1 MGVEW
6 SGRRDDDDDPISP
19 VLHFIV
25 AHQNLISLTTHF
37 IPFFSLTKPKRQS
50 SIQFVDQLRV
60 NKQAPDPVLVLRS
73 HKNEAKQKQN
83 VRRLA
88 SSYAPVAAPIHN
100 AKRPCLSRHTGD
112 STYRPASNSLPPS
125 CAASP
130 RRELWH
136 QPEGLEAAGRHPA
149 DHPPQL

>member
-1 MGVEW
+1 MGVVW
-6 SGRRDDDDDPISP
+6 NGRRDDDDDDDDPIS
-19 VLHFIV
+19 LV
-25 AHQNLISLTTHF
+25 AHQNLISLTNPLH
-37 IPFFSLTKPKRQS
+37 PFLFPHEAKAAIKYPILWTSCE
-50 SIQFVDQLRV
+50 SISKL
-60 NKQAPDPVLVLRS
+60 PDLVLVLRS

-100 AKRPCLSRHTGD
+100 AKRPRLDRHTGD
-112 STYRPASNSLPPS
+112 STYRPASDSLPPS

-136 QPEGLEAAGRHPA
+136 QPEGLEVAGRHPA